1 MSWYRNFNGINTSI
15 LGLARYCKHMYNLCW
30 MVHYEENI
38 KERQWLSEDNG
49 SKTSQISWKINKE
62 VS

>member
-1 MSWYRNFNGINTSI
+1 
-15 LGLARYCKHMYNLCW
+15 